1 MYSRGITSI
10 KYRLG
15 KGSRGARRCIRWSYA
30 KNNTRGSARKRR
42 NKHAESDAGRRGPR
56 VQCGARAGP
65 GLRLLPKPRLE
76 GDGAGDVDG
85 EEERTKG
92 HNW

>member
-42 NKHAESDAGRRGPR
+42 NKHAESDAGRRG
-56 VQCGARAGP
+56 GP
-65 GLRLLPKPRLE
+65 RLLPKPRLE